1 MSLNEREGVPVSD
14 LEEIEMCG
22 FLNKEYKTS
31 VKKVQWILVIAKYR
45 KKNIQKRE
53 IKWLQQLM
61 DVKMIILRNRFK
73 TEKYNEYKEKCNKLD
88 IVV

>member
-22 FLNKEYKTS
+22 LLNKEYKTS

-45 KKNIQKRE
+45 EKNIQKRE

-61 DVKMIILRNRFK
+61 GVKMIILRNRFE
-73 TEKYNEYKEKCNKLD
+73 TEKYNEYKEKMQ
-88 IVV
+88 

>member
-22 FLNKEYKTS
+22 LLNKEYKTS

-45 KKNIQKRE
+45 EKNIQKRE

-61 DVKMIILRNRFK
+61 GVKMIILRNRFE
-73 TEKYNEYKEKCNKLD
+73 TEKYNEYKKCNKLD